1 MFSICTTVK
10 GIDSVYNDYMA
21 VRDILKPQYREP
33 DEAVDNIVICDRLPE
48 PTEDMPYQLPYELLF
63 VCHLYQAIASPLV
76 LFENDNLED
85 DEERTYHLIPIDGGP
100 IVTDELDYGDTVS
113 SHDLIPTVKSLLTI
127 E

>member
-10 GIDSVYNDYMA
+10 GIDNIYNDYMA

-48 PTEDMPYQLPYELLF
+48 PTEGMPYQLPYELLY
-63 VCHLYQAIASPLV
+63 VCHLYQAIASPL
-76 LFENDNLED
+76 LLWGNDDLGF
-85 DEERTYHLIPIDGGP
+85 DEERTYHIIPIDGGL
-100 IVTDELDYGDTVS
+100 IVTDELDYGDTVTS
-113 SHDLIPTVKSLLTI
+113 YDLIPTVESLLII